1 MVRFEWDERKRA
13 ANVAKH
19 GLDLADA
26 PRMFSGPVLETDDER
41 RDYHERR
48 VVALG
53 VIAGRIVACVYTDRA
68 APDASTV
75 RRVISLRIASREERA
90 RYVVHTRTPS

>member
-1 MVRFEWDERKRA
+1 VRFDWDERKRA

-26 PRMFSGPVLETDDER
+26 AEMFSGPVLETDDER
-41 RDYHERR
+41 RDYRERR

-53 VIAGRIVACVYTDRA
+53 VIAGRVVTCVYTDRN
-68 APDASTV
+68 APDASTA
-75 RRVISLRIASREERA
+75 RRVISLRFASRGERA
-90 RYVVHTRTPS
+90 RYVAHTGASP

>member
-1 MVRFEWDERKRA
+1 MRFDWDERKRA

-26 PRMFSGPVLETDDER
+26 ALMFAGPVLETDDDR
-41 RDYHERR
+41 RDYRERR

-53 VIAGRIVACVYTDRA
+53 VIAGRVVTCVYTDRT
-68 APDASTV
+68 APDVSTV
-75 RRVISLRIASREERA
+75 RRVISLRFASREERL
-90 RYVVHTRTPS
+90 RYVAHTRAPP